1 MTQWD
6 FEFFKW
12 FVLRYDEATDVIPE
26 ALANFQQ
33 WLQTISDRQ
42 EAFMDKLDQYQQ
54 ETQKKLDDMAAQANK
69 SNAELRKAID
79 DALKTQVTPEE
90 LAEAVA
96 AAKEAQKSASEAEF
110 STKLDA
116 AFSGIGE
123 RLALTQAAVQK
134 LDDIVPDAP
143 VPDVV

>member
-54 ETQKKLDDMAAQANK
+54 ETQKKLDDMAAQADK

>member
-1 MTQWD
+1 
-6 FEFFKW
+6 
-12 FVLRYDEATDVIPE
+12 
-26 ALANFQQ
+26 
-33 WLQTISDRQ
+33 
-42 EAFMDKLDQYQQ
+42 MDKLDQYQQ
-54 ETQKKLDDMAAQANK
+54 ETQKKLDDMAAQADK